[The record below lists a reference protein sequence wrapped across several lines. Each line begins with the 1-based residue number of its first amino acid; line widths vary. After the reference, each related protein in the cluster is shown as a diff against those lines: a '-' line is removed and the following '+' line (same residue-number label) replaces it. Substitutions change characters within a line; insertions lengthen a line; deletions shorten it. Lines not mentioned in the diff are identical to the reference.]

1 MALRR
6 ADASPRP
13 TVHFINDRYDEI
25 AAISGAQ
32 RDVVKRVLAACD
44 YGFNSAAACLV
55 PIAPDKLALIST
67 ATGVAELYVLQI
79 YAAAC
84 LVPKP

>member
-44 YGFNSAAACLV
+44 YGIGSVAAV

-84 LVPKP
+84 LVQP

>member
-44 YGFNSAAACLV
+44 YSFGNAAV
-55 PIAPDKLALIST
+55 PIAPHKLAVIST